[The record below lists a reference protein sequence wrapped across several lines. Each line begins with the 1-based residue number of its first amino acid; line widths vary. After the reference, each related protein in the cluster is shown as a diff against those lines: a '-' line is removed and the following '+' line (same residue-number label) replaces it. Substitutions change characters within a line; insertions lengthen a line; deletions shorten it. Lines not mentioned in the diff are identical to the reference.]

1 MLDDPLESADGL
13 AVEFVAIFS
22 KVKLIFEIAYA
33 FSEGSVFIHNGHIVC
48 ESGNNAIFGVNR
60 SFGCC
65 SGVQDIRN
73 CQIVNNFDLST
84 FRLLCSDQNLLSF
97 CIVGMDCQNFTENC
111 LSLFCCLH

>member
-65 SGVQDIRN
+65 SGV
-73 CQIVNNFDLST
+73 
-84 FRLLCSDQNLLSF
+84 
-97 CIVGMDCQNFTENC
+97 
-111 LSLFCCLH
+111 